1 MDYVDFTLEASGITE
16 LENPK
21 RLRYAVRVLEEMA
34 QEEAVTITTENQ
46 DLLRML
52 KRLEDRDVTEDDL
65 MRSGAAFRC

>member
-34 QEEAVTITTENQ
+34 QEEAVTITASSRICCACSSASRIGNSPRT
-46 DLLRML
+46 
-52 KRLEDRDVTEDDL
+52 T
-65 MRSGAAFRC
+65 

>member
-34 QEEAVTITTENQ
+34 QEEAVTITTELQ

-52 KRLEDRDVTEDDL
+52 KRLEDRERHRGRPD
-65 MRSGAAFRC
+65 